1 MRLTVV
7 NHLTLDGVMQAPA
20 SADEDT
26 SGGFAHGGWA
36 VPYQDEV
43 MGKFMGARIN
53 SAVQS
58 TLLFGRRTYEH
69 MYSYWPKQTG
79 PVTDTLNRAQK
90 YVASNTLRDPLEWEN
105 STLLTG
111 DDVAAQVRALDLD
124 AVILGSGRL
133 IHTLLREDMIDAFVL
148 TLHPLVLG
156 SGLRLFPDDGLL
168 AKFRL
173 VESIP
178 TTTGVIIAVYE
189 R

>member
-7 NHLTLDGVMQAPA
+7 NHLSLDGVMQAPA
-20 SADEDT
+20 AADEDT
-26 SGGFAHGGWA
+26 RGGFAHGGWA

-43 MGKFMGARIN
+43 IGKFMGARM
-53 SAVQS
+53 SSTEQS

-90 YVASNTLRDPLEWEN
+90 YVASNSLSEPLEWEN
-105 STLLTG
+105 STLLSG
-111 DDVAAQVRALDLD
+111 DVPARVRELDLD
-124 AVILGSGRL
+124 AVILGSGEL
-133 IHTLLREDMIDAFVL
+133 IHTLARENMIDAFVL
-148 TLHPLVLG
+148 TIHPLVLG
-156 SGLRLFPDDGLL
+156 SGLRLFPDDGAL

>member
-26 SGGFAHGGWA
+26 RGGFTHGGWA

-43 MGKFMGARIN
+43 LGRFMGARMN
-53 SAVQS
+53 PDEDG
-58 TLLFGRRTYEH
+58 TLLFGRRTFEH

-79 PVTDTLNRAQK
+79 PITDTLNRAQK
-90 YVASNTLRDPLEWEN
+90 YVASNTLTEPLPWEN
-105 STLLTG
+105 STLLSG
-111 DDVAAQVRALDLD
+111 DDVPAQIRERDLE
-124 AVILGSGRL
+124 AVILGSGEL
-133 IHTLLREDMIDAFVL
+133 LHSLLREDMIDAFVL
-148 TLHPLVLG
+148 TIHPLVLG
-156 SGLRLFPDDGLL
+156 SGLRMFPDEGAL
-168 AKFRL
+168 AKLRL
-173 VESIP
+173 VESIT

>member
-7 NHLTLDGVMQAPA
+7 NHLSLDGVMQAPA
-20 SADEDT
+20 SADEDAR
-26 SGGFAHGGWA
+26 GGFAHGGWA

-43 MGKFMGARIN
+43 IGRFMGARI
-53 SAVQS
+53 SSDEQS

-79 PVTDTLNRAQK
+79 PITDTLNRARK
-90 YVASNTLRDPLEWEN
+90 YVASNTLSEPLPWQS
-105 STLLTG
+105 STLLSG
-111 DDVAAQVRALDLD
+111 DVPAAIRELDLE

-133 IHTLLREDMIDAFVL
+133 LHTLLREDMIDALVL
-148 TLHPLVLG
+148 TIHPLVLG
-156 SGLRLFPDDGLL
+156 SGLRMFPEDGAL

-173 VESIP
+173 VESLP

>member
-20 SADEDT
+20 AADEDT
-26 SGGFAHGGWA
+26 TGGFAHGGWA

-43 MGKFMGARIN
+43 MGKFMGARI
-53 SAVQS
+53 SSTEQS

-69 MYSYWPKQTG
+69 MYSFWPKQTG
-79 PVTDTLNRAQK
+79 PVTDTLNRARK
-90 YVASNTLRDPLEWEN
+90 YVASNSLSEPLPWEN
-105 STLLTG
+105 SILLSG
-111 DDVAAQVRALDLD
+111 DVAAQVRELDLD

-133 IHTLLREDMIDAFVL
+133 IHALLREGMIDALVL
-148 TLHPLVLG
+148 TIHPLVLG
-156 SGLRLFPDDGLL
+156 SGLRLFPDDGAL

-173 VESIP
+173 VESSP

>member
-26 SGGFAHGGWA
+26 RGGFAHGGWA

-43 MGKFMGARIN
+43 MGRFMGARIR
-53 SAVQS
+53 SGERG
-58 TLLFGRRTYEH
+58 TLLFGRGTYEH

-79 PVTDTLNRAQK
+79 QITDTLNRAQK
-90 YVASNTLRDPLEWEN
+90 YVASNSLTELEWEN
-105 STLLTG
+105 STLLSG
-111 DDVAAQVRALDLD
+111 DVTAQLRELDLD

-133 IHTLLREDMIDAFVL
+133 IHTLLREDMIDGFVL
-148 TLHPLVLG
+148 TIHPLVLG
-156 SGLRLFPDDGLL
+156 SGLRMFPDDGAL

>member
-7 NHLTLDGVMQAPA
+7 NHLSLDGVMQAPA

-26 SGGFAHGGWA
+26 SGGFTHGGWT

-43 MGKFMGARIN
+43 MGRFMGERMSSGEGGA
-53 SAVQS
+53 
-58 TLLFGRRTYEH
+58 LLWGRRTYEH
-69 MYSYWPKQTG
+69 MYSYWPTQTG
-79 PVTDTLNRAQK
+79 PITDTLNRSQK
-90 YVASNTLRDPLEWEN
+90 YVASNTLTEPLEWEN

-111 DDVAAQVRALDLD
+111 DVPARIRELDLD
-124 AVILGSGRL
+124 AVILGSGQL
-133 IHTLLREDMIDAFVL
+133 IHTLLREELIDALVL
-148 TLHPLVLG
+148 TIHPLVLG
-156 SGLRLFPDDGLL
+156 SGLRMFPDDGAL

-173 VESIP
+173 VESLP

>member
-1 MRLTVV
+1 MQLTVV

-20 SADEDT
+20 AADEDT
-26 SGGFAHGGWA
+26 RGGFTHGGWA

-43 MGKFMGARIN
+43 MGRFMGARIKPDE
-53 SAVQS
+53 AG

-79 PVTDTLNRAQK
+79 PVTDTLNRARK
-90 YVASNTLRDPLEWEN
+90 YVASNTLTELEWEN
-105 STLLTG
+105 STLLSS
-111 DDVAAQVRALDLD
+111 DVPAQLRELDGE
-124 AVILGSGRL
+124 AVILGSGQL

-148 TLHPLVLG
+148 TIHPLVLG
-156 SGLRLFPDDGLL
+156 SGLRMFPDDGAL
-168 AKFRL
+168 ARLRL

>member
-43 MGKFMGARIN
+43 MGRFMGARM
-53 SAVQS
+53 SSTEQG

-79 PVTDTLNRAQK
+79 PITDTLNRARK
-90 YVASNTLRDPLEWEN
+90 YVASNSLSDPLPWEN
-105 STLLTG
+105 STLLSG
-111 DDVAAQVRALDLD
+111 DVPARIRELDLD

-133 IHTLLREDMIDAFVL
+133 IHALLREDLIDALVL
-148 TLHPLVLG
+148 TIHPLVLG
-156 SGLRLFPDDGLL
+156 SGLRMFPDDGVP
-168 AKFRL
+168 ARFRL
-173 VESIP
+173 VESTL

>member
-43 MGKFMGARIN
+43 MGRFMGARM
-53 SAVQS
+53 SSTEQS

-69 MYSYWPKQTG
+69 MYSFWPKQTG
-79 PVTDTLNRAQK
+79 PVTDTLNRARK
-90 YVASNTLRDPLEWEN
+90 YVASNSLSDPLPWEN
-105 STLLTG
+105 SILVSG
-111 DDVAAQVRALDLD
+111 NVPARVRELDLD

-133 IHTLLREDMIDAFVL
+133 IHTLLREDMIDALVL

-156 SGLRLFPDDGLL
+156 SGLRLFPDDGAL

-178 TTTGVIIAVYE
+178 TTKGVIIAVYE

>member
-26 SGGFAHGGWA
+26 RGDFAHGGWA

-43 MGKFMGARIN
+43 IGKFMGARM
-53 SAVQS
+53 SS
-58 TLLFGRRTYEH
+58 TEQGRLLFGRRTYEH

-79 PVTDTLNRAQK
+79 PITDTLNRAQK
-90 YVASNTLRDPLEWEN
+90 YVASNTLSEPLPWEN
-105 STLLTG
+105 STLLSG
-111 DDVAAQVRALDLD
+111 NVPAQVRELDLD
-124 AVILGSGRL
+124 AVILGSGEL
-133 IHTLLREDMIDAFVL
+133 IHALLREDMIDALVL
-148 TLHPLVLG
+148 TIHPLVLG
-156 SGLRLFPDDGLL
+156 SGLRMFPDEGAV
-168 AKFRL
+168 AKLRL

>member
-7 NHLTLDGVMQAPA
+7 NHLSLDGVMQAPA
-20 SADEDT
+20 AAGEDT
-26 SGGFAHGGWA
+26 SGGFTHGGWA

-43 MGKFMGARIN
+43 MGRFMGARI
-53 SAVQS
+53 SSSEQS

-79 PVTDTLNRAQK
+79 PVTDTLNRARK
-90 YVASNTLRDPLEWEN
+90 YVAS
-105 STLLTG
+105 STLSEPLPWEHSVLLSG
-111 DDVAAQVRALDLD
+111 EVPAQVRELDLD

-133 IHTLLREDMIDAFVL
+133 VHTLAREDMIDAYVL

-156 SGLRLFPDDGLL
+156 SGLRLFPDEGAL

-173 VESIP
+173 VESVP
-178 TTTGVIIAVYE
+178 TTSGVIIAVYE

>member
-20 SADEDT
+20 SPDEDT
-26 SGGFAHGGWA
+26 RGGFAHGGWA

-43 MGKFMGARIN
+43 MGRFMGSRMSSGEDGA
-53 SAVQS
+53 
-58 TLLFGRRTYEH
+58 LLWGRRTYEH
-69 MYSYWPKQTG
+69 MYSYWPNQTG
-79 PVTDTLNRAQK
+79 PVTDTLNRARK
-90 YVASNTLRDPLEWEN
+90 YVASNTLTELEWEN
-105 STLLTG
+105 STLLSG
-111 DDVAAQVRALDLD
+111 DDVPAQVRELDLD

-133 IHTLLREDMIDAFVL
+133 IHALLREDMIDALVL
-148 TLHPLVLG
+148 TIHPLVLG
-156 SGLRLFPDDGLL
+156 SGLRMFPEEGVL

>member
-7 NHLTLDGVMQAPA
+7 NHLSLDGVMQAPA
-20 SADEDT
+20 AADEDT
-26 SGGFAHGGWA
+26 RGGFAHGGWA

-43 MGKFMGARIN
+43 IGRFMGERM
-53 SAVQS
+53 SSGEDGV
-58 TLLFGRRTYEH
+58 LLWGRRTYEH

-79 PVTDTLNRAQK
+79 PVTDMLNRSRK
-90 YVASNTLRDPLEWEN
+90 YVASNTLTELAWEN
-105 STLLTG
+105 STLLSG
-111 DDVAAQVRALDLD
+111 DIPAQIRELDLE

-133 IHTLLREDMIDAFVL
+133 IHTLLREEMIDALVL
-148 TLHPLVLG
+148 TIHPLVLG
-156 SGLRLFPDDGLL
+156 SGLRMFPDDGAL

>member
-20 SADEDT
+20 AADEDT
-26 SGGFAHGGWA
+26 RGGFTHGGWA

-43 MGKFMGARIN
+43 LGKFMGARI
-53 SAVQS
+53 SSSEQS

-79 PVTDTLNRAQK
+79 PVTDTLNRARK
-90 YVASNTLRDPLEWEN
+90 YVASTTLTEPLPWEN
-105 STLLTG
+105 SVLLSG
-111 DDVAAQVRALDLD
+111 DVPARVRELEGD

-133 IHTLLREDMIDAFVL
+133 IHTLLREDLIDAFVL

-156 SGLRLFPDDGLL
+156 SGLRLFPDEGAP

-173 VESIP
+173 VESVP
-178 TTTGVIIAVYE
+178 TTTGVIIAVYQ

>member
-26 SGGFAHGGWA
+26 SGGFTHGGWA

-43 MGKFMGARIN
+43 MGRFMGARM
-53 SAVQS
+53 SSDERS

-79 PVTDTLNRAQK
+79 PITDTLNRARK
-90 YVASNTLRDPLEWEN
+90 YVASNTLTEPLEWEN
-105 STLLTG
+105 STRLSG
-111 DDVAAQVRALDLD
+111 DVAAQVRELDLD

-133 IHTLLREDMIDAFVL
+133 IHTLLREDLIDAFVL
-148 TLHPLVLG
+148 TIHPLVLG
-156 SGLRLFPDDGLL
+156 SGLRMFPDDGAL
-168 AKFRL
+168 AKLRL